1 MPGPS
6 IRLHL
11 RVSPAA
17 GRSAIVGRYGS
28 GWKIRIAPAAERGK
42 ANAALLDLLAE
53 TLAVPRDSVA
63 LVGGR
68 GGRDKVVAL
77 DGISE
82 EEAEER
88 LAIAAGGTP

>member
-11 RVSPAA
+11 RVSPGA
-17 GRSAIVGRYGS
+17 GRSAVVGRYRS
-28 GWKIRIAPAAERGK
+28 GWKIRIAPAPERGK
-42 ANAALLDLLAE
+42 ANAALLDLLAK
-53 TLAVPRDSVA
+53 TLAIPRESVA

-77 DGISE
+77 DGIRE
-82 EEAEER
+82 EDVEEK
-88 LAIAAGGTP
+88 LATAAGGTP